1 MILNT
6 SGYICRVNKICL
18 IFLLPV
24 IMLNAS
30 FCELLKVPQLVSH
43 FIKHKELNANIGF
56 VTFIEMHYLGQDI
69 NDNDQEEDM
78 KLPFKKIDGHHMF
91 SLGVPQGKTR
101 LIAAPA
107 KKISSK
113 QVFRYQVFVPNP
125 YTTSLLRPPTA

>member
-1 MILNT
+1 
-6 SGYICRVNKICL
+6 
-18 IFLLPV
+18 
-24 IMLNAS
+24 MLNAS

-43 FIKHKELNANIGF
+43 FIQHNQQNADIGF
-56 VTFIEMHYLGQDI
+56 VTFIKMHYLGQDI

-101 LIAAPA
+101 LITAAS

-113 QVFRYQVFVPNP
+113 QIFGYQLFIPGP